1 MNDPL
6 FAKEAVNQ
14 YTVKKSSKQDN
25 SKKRISTLLQTQSD
39 KEEKRDEQTRDTL
52 HVKKTI
58 IWINAKPSWKR
69 LLRKESNSWPTKHYA
84 MAGIKP

>member
-1 MNDPL
+1 MIPCLLKRLLISILLRNQVNKIIPR
-6 FAKEAVNQ
+6 KESVP
-14 YTVKKSSKQDN
+14 
-25 SKKRISTLLQTQSD
+25 LLQTQSD

-58 IWINAKPSWKR
+58 IWINAKPSRKR

-84 MAGIKP
+84 MAGSKP

>member
-1 MNDPL
+1 MIPCLLKRLLISILLRNQVNKIIPR
-6 FAKEAVNQ
+6 KESVP
-14 YTVKKSSKQDN
+14 
-25 SKKRISTLLQTQSD
+25 LLQTQSD

-58 IWINAKPSWKR
+58 IWINAKPSWKS

>member
-1 MNDPL
+1 MIPCLLKRLLISILLRNQVNKIIPR
-6 FAKEAVNQ
+6 KESVP
-14 YTVKKSSKQDN
+14 
-25 SKKRISTLLQTQSD
+25 LLQTQSD

>member
-1 MNDPL
+1 MIPCLLKRLLISILLRNQVNKIIPR
-6 FAKEAVNQ
+6 KESVP
-14 YTVKKSSKQDN
+14 
-25 SKKRISTLLQTQSD
+25 LLQTQSD

-84 MAGIKP
+84 KAGIKP

>member
-1 MNDPL
+1 MIPCLLKRLLISILLRNQVNKIIPR
-6 FAKEAVNQ
+6 KESVP
-14 YTVKKSSKQDN
+14 
-25 SKKRISTLLQTQSD
+25 LLQTQSD

-52 HVKKTI
+52 HLKKTI

>member
-1 MNDPL
+1 MIPCLLKRLLISILLRNQVNKIIPR
-6 FAKEAVNQ
+6 KESVP
-14 YTVKKSSKQDN
+14 
-25 SKKRISTLLQTQSD
+25 LLQTQSD
-39 KEEKRDEQTRDTL
+39 KEEKRDEQTRNTL

-84 MAGIKP
+84 MAGITP

>member
-1 MNDPL
+1 MIPCLLKRLLISILLRNQVNKIIPR
-6 FAKEAVNQ
+6 KESVP
-14 YTVKKSSKQDN
+14 
-25 SKKRISTLLQTQSD
+25 LLQTQSD

-52 HVKKTI
+52 HIKKTI